1 MIKNLKEVR
10 LATGKTQ
17 KEVAAETNIGYKR
30 YNSYETGA
38 REPDAETLILLANYF
53 NVTVDVLMGREEN
66 NTFGAK
72 LKSIRTARNLSQR
85 ELSETLHVSQQTVG
99 SWEVNRSSPS
109 PEMLKKIALALN
121 TSVLDLL
128 GDVQFSNTLRELRKA
143 RNISMKQLGEIIGLS
158 ESAISLYETGKREP
172 DYATLT
178 KLADY
183 FNVTVDYLMGRSEEK
198 NNPLTP
204 EESERVNKFD
214 ELFSSL
220 SEEQQKNA
228 IDYMKFLLSNRAP

>member
-38 REPDAETLILLANYF
+38 REPDAETLILLAN
-53 NVTVDVLMGREEN
+53 
-66 NTFGAK
+66 
-72 LKSIRTARNLSQR
+72 
-85 ELSETLHVSQQTVG
+85 
-99 SWEVNRSSPS
+99 
-109 PEMLKKIALALN
+109 
-121 TSVLDLL
+121 
-128 GDVQFSNTLRELRKA
+128 
-143 RNISMKQLGEIIGLS
+143 
-158 ESAISLYETGKREP
+158 
-172 DYATLT
+172 
-178 KLADY
+178 Y